1 MTRMDRRSVLKGIG
15 TGALSGTAVAL
26 AGTGAVG
33 AEQATPPST
42 AETPVTLVP
51 PDDDGPFN
59 YPYFLYAPQTVTE
72 GDRPILVEPNN
83 TGSSTDN
90 FSEHREAARDTI
102 ENGFS
107 RGICDELGVPLLVPV
122 FPRPESDPVS
132 WRHYTHQLDTETMHI
147 SSGPLERLDL
157 QLIGMIED
165 AKDRLS
171 GEISDQ
177 VMMNGYS
184 AAGKFVNRFTVL
196 HPEIVTSVTA
206 GGINGMVTLPIAEDK
221 GHKLNYQIGIA
232 DFESIMGEPFD
243 LEAFREV
250 DQYIYMG
257 AEDEN
262 DTLPAGDAWSDE
274 QREVAR
280 DVYGENMQNDRFPY
294 CESIY
299 ENVNSSAEFRL
310 YDGVGHKVTAEM
322 NRDVVEFHRTHA
334 DIPNRDTQTPNRDT
348 QTADRD
354 VDIMDLLDAFGIPA
368 EAAFVGSILTLGGLS
383 YLLHRMEND

>member
-1 MTRMDRRSVLKGIG
+1 MTRMGRRNVLKGIG
-15 TGALSGTAVAL
+15 TGALGGATVAL
-26 AGTGAVG
+26 AGPVAVG
-33 AEQATPPST
+33 AQRTTSPST

-59 YPYFLYAPQTVTE
+59 YPYFLYTPQTVTE

-83 TGSSTDN
+83 TGTSTVD
-90 FSEHREAARDTI
+90 FSEHREAARNSI

-107 RGICDELGVPLLVPV
+107 RAISDELGVPLLVPV
-122 FPRPESDPVS
+122 FPRPESDPVN

-147 SSGPLERLDL
+147 SSGPLERIDL

-165 AKDRLS
+165 AKGRLS

-196 HPEIVTSVTA
+196 HPEMVTSVTA

-221 GHKLNYQIGIA
+221 GHTLNYQIGVA
-232 DFESIMGEPFD
+232 DLESITGEPFD

-262 DTLPAGDAWSDE
+262 DTLPAGDAWSDD
-274 QREVAR
+274 QREIAR
-280 DVYGENMQNDRFPY
+280 DVYGEDMQNDRFPY
-294 CESIY
+294 CESVY
-299 ENVNSSAEFRL
+299 ENVGASAEFRL

-322 NRDVVEFHRTHA
+322 NRDVVRFHKNHA
-334 DIPNRDTQTPNRDT
+334 DIPNRDSQTSDRDV
-348 QTADRD
+348 ADRD
-354 VDIMDLLDAFGIPA
+354 VDMMDLLDAFGIPA
-368 EAAFVGSILTLGGLS
+368 EAAFAGSIITLSGLS
-383 YLLHRMEND
+383 YLLHRTGDD